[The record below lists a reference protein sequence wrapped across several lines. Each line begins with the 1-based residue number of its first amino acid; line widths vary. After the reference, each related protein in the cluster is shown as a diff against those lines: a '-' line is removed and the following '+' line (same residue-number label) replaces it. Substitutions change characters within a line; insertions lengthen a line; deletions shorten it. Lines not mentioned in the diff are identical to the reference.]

1 MQRVDIQSFAFLVLA
16 YNHESYI
23 LEHLESIKFLVQ
35 AYADDV
41 AVDLIINDDCS
52 RDNTSFLVDQ
62 WLHVNES
69 LFRHVKRL
77 FNPQNIGTCASL
89 SNMLEHVVADRC
101 KITAGD
107 DVYSFENIFR
117 LTQCR
122 PDVALVSGRPLYLLD
137 AVLGDNKWS
146 NMLVTAT
153 QVIYKNKS
161 LLYRFKHF
169 SLNLAPNIL
178 YATDCL
184 SHPKVLDYLRRF
196 DLTEDWPLQ
205 IAIARQ
211 FPSRRFELIDEVLV
225 YYRRTPG
232 SAFIVASERVVDDKL
247 RIYEDLIRQETSCLE
262 KLRLIGRKTGFKL
275 QGCFLGGIL
284 NIDFFF
290 FVFSFAKRSIKIF
303 ILSRKLVLRVASH
316 QCHYDFIRSSA
327 KSFVALTE

>member
-1 MQRVDIQSFAFLVLA
+1 MQRVSNDSFAFLVLA
-16 YNHESYI
+16 YNHEPYI

-35 AYADDV
+35 AYAENV
-41 AVDLIINDDCS
+41 AVDLIVNDDCS
-52 RDNTSFLVDQ
+52 KDNTCFLIDQ

-107 DVYSFENIFR
+107 DLYSFENIFM
-117 LTQCR
+117 LTR
-122 PDVALVSGRPLYLLD
+122 YKSGVAFVSGRPLYLLD
-137 AVLGDNKWS
+137 EVLGDNILVS
-146 NMLVTAT
+146 TLVTAT
-153 QVIYKNKS
+153 QVIYENKS
-161 LLYRFKHF
+161 LLHRFKHF

-184 SHPKVLDYLRRF
+184 SHPKVLDYLRHF

-211 FPSRRFELIDEVLV
+211 FPSRRFELIDEILV
-225 YYRRTPG
+225 YYRRTSG
-232 SAFIVASERVVDDKL
+232 SAYIVASDRVINDKL
-247 RIYEDLIRQETSCLE
+247 RIYEDLIRQETSSLE
-262 KLRLIGRKTGFKL
+262 RLRLIGRKTCFKL
-275 QGCFLGGIL
+275 QGSFLGRIL
-284 NIDFFF
+284 NIDSFF
-290 FVFSFAKRSIKIF
+290 FVFSFAKRSIRIF
-303 ILSRKLVLRVASH
+303 ILSRKLVIRVASH

-327 KSFVALTE
+327 KSFAAMSD